1 MHFRQDNIPDG
12 NTQTI
17 ADLSCTIYWTT
28 LRCIHHL
35 CRPSRIHRYG
45 CFEVGSYFELRFMY
59 PTFQMGTKNSWIKG
73 MAPLYRAYDC
83 TTTILPVHSQMPS
96 WSYFSSRGA
105 TISLHWTWWSSQ
117 NENQQGV
124 HGNHSYAPASLTI
137 QFHVSMVTNP
147 MTELFS
153 QICKRHTKEAYHY

>member
-1 MHFRQDNIPDG
+1 MVILKPLLTFHVQSIEQR
-12 NTQTI
+12 
-17 ADLSCTIYWTT
+17 T

-35 CRPSRIHRYG
+35 CRPSRIHRYYIHG

-73 MAPLYRAYDC
+73 MASLYRAYDC
-83 TTTILPVHSQMPS
+83 TTTILPVHSQTPS
-96 WSYFSSRGA
+96 WSYFSSRCA
-105 TISLHWTWWSSQ
+105 TISLHWTWWSSR

-124 HGNHSYAPASLTI
+124 HGNHSYAPASLSNTL

-153 QICKRHTKEAYHY
+153 KICKRHTKEADHY